1 MELAFFKSIIL
12 GVIQGFTEFL
22 PISSTAHLILGTKLL
37 NLDSSEFIK
46 SFIIII
52 QFASILAVIILYW
65 KKIWSSFE
73 YIKKLV
79 VAFIPTAILGL
90 LGYKLVKT
98 LFQESL
104 GIIALALFLGGI
116 IIIILE
122 KIYKKKNGTITELN
136 NAEKGIKNMDDI
148 KDISYKQCF
157 VIGVFQALAM
167 IPGVSRSA
175 ATIMGGLSLGISRSA
190 IVEFSFLL
198 AIPTMLAA
206 SSLDLLKT
214 GFAFTTNELI
224 FLIIGCVTSFIVA
237 WFSIKFLLNFVKK
250 NNFTVF
256 GWYRIALGII
266 ILAVVYIF

>member
-1 MELAFFKSIIL
+1 MELAFYKSIIL
-12 GVIQGFTEFL
+12 GIIQGFTEFL

-37 NLDSSEFIK
+37 NLNSNEFIK

-104 GIIALALFLGGI
+104 SIIALALLLGGI

-122 KIYKKKNGTITELN
+122 RVYKKKNGIIELN
-136 NAEKGIKNMDDI
+136 NTEKGIKKMDDI
-148 KDISYKQCF
+148 KDISYKQCLI
-157 VIGVFQALAM
+157 IGVFQALAM

-224 FLIIGCVTSFIVA
+224 FLIIGCITSFIVA

-250 NNFTVF
+250 NNFTIF

-266 ILAVVYIF
+266 ILAIIYVF